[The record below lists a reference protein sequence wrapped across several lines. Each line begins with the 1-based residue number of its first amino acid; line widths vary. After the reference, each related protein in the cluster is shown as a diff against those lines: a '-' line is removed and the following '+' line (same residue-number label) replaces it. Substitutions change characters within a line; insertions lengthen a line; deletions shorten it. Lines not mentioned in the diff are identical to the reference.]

1 MDNLNNFGD
10 NLKAAIQRS
19 GFTQKE
25 LSEILRINQD
35 TITNY
40 IKGKSM
46 PRVDTFYNI
55 CKTLNVSADS
65 LLIGKEL
72 QGGYNNSFANESPFI
87 SKEHMSYTVS
97 AGKKI
102 SYIRLKSG
110 MNEEEF
116 SNELEIDKKTLA
128 EFEEG
133 KIPIPSY
140 VLYVIYKKFNINPA
154 FLLDPEVVSDKSP
167 EEDVPKS
174 MVDLEKESLYFYN
187 KLPEEEK
194 EEISK
199 LILWKYEKLSKRGQ
213 SSTLNNG
220 EGEEAVT
227 KEMA

>member
-1 MDNLNNFGD
+1 M
-10 NLKAAIQRS
+10 
-19 GFTQKE
+19 
-25 LSEILRINQD
+25 D
-35 TITNY
+35 TIGKRIKFLRGKYKVSQAKLAKGAGVQRGNISHYELGDWNPNYETTKKIADFFNVDPDWLYYGDEIPNYNVNISHTNTY
-40 IKGKSM
+40 IS
-46 PRVDTFYNI
+46 
-55 CKTLNVSADS
+55 CNVA
-65 LLIGKEL
+65 L
-72 QGGYNNSFANESPFI
+72 
-87 SKEHMSYTVS
+87 EHAVQI
-97 AGKKI
+97 GKKI

-110 MNEEEF
+110 MTEDKF
-116 SNELEIDKKTLA
+116 AEILKIDTKALA

-154 FLLDPEVVSDKSP
+154 FLLDPEVVSDKNP
-167 EEDVPKS
+167 EEDIS
-174 MVDLEKESLYFYN
+174 RSTIDLEKESLYFYN